1 MRTNLLRFALCSLFC
16 LTASACSSS
25 SSANEENVPDAGH
38 SALADASGHHG
49 QDASQPDGDSDASS
63 GESADAGEKPLDPE
77 TIAHLQACYV
87 PAEWR
92 SDAFDEGTSYS
103 TSSLGSDGS
112 GEDAGY
118 EFLAADAFEGGYFQ
132 QLWIE
137 LYPRS
142 PETVLTGSF
151 DLAAEDFSYATCERC
166 VLIAAG
172 ISETET
178 KYFLA
183 ESGTLEL
190 TEVTAAKIAGALIDV
205 ALVEVSIAEDLT
217 TAPVEGGCTTHIARL
232 DFNHAPPELP
242 EHLAACFVPE
252 RFSSQAFGDYI
263 YELTANEKREEF
275 FYRAMEIPAVGSGM
289 PSMTL
294 YIEVWRGG
302 TGEFDLAISDDHN
315 VLIES
320 VMPNGQ
326 AKGYLASSGTLNL
339 TALSETLM
347 EGWLE
352 DVHLDAAE
360 ITEEDIFRPIEGDVC
375 STELPSLAFSSA
387 DATIL

>member
-1 MRTNLLRFALCSLFC
+1 MRTNLFKLILCSSIC
-16 LTASACSSS
+16 LTALACGSGEAS
-25 SSANEENVPDAGH
+25 NEDERLDAGFGDV
-38 SALADASGHHG
+38 ADASSGNHG
-49 QDASQPDGDSDASS
+49 QDASWPDGASDA
-63 GESADAGEKPLDPE
+63 GERADAGEEPLDPE
-77 TIAHLQACYV
+77 TLAHLQACFV
-87 PAEWR
+87 PAEWGR
-92 SDAFDEGTSYS
+92 DAFDEGTTYS
-103 TSSLGSDGS
+103 TSSLESDVAG
-112 GEDAGY
+112 GDVGY
-118 EFLAADAFEGGYFQ
+118 EFLAADAFEGGYLQ

-142 PETVLTGSF
+142 QETALTGSF
-151 DLAAEDFSYATCERC
+151 ELAAEDFSYATCERC

-183 ESGTLEL
+183 ESGTLSL
-190 TEVTAAKIAGALIDV
+190 TEVTTSTISGTLTDV
-205 ALVEVSIAEDLT
+205 TLVEVSIGEDLT
-217 TAPVEGGCTTHIARL
+217 TARVEGGCATHIARL
-232 DFNHAPPELP
+232 DFSHAPPELP
-242 EHLAACFVPE
+242 GHVSACFVPE
-252 RFSSQAFGDYI
+252 RFSSQAFGDYV
-263 YELTANEKREEF
+263 YELTADETREEF

-294 YIEVWRGG
+294 YVEVWRGG
-302 TGEFDLAISDDHN
+302 TGEFDLATSDDHN

-320 VMPNGQ
+320 VMPDGRER
-326 AKGYLASSGTLNL
+326 GYLATSGTLNL

-360 ITEEDIFRPIEGDVC
+360 ITEDSFRPIEGDAC
-375 STELPSLAFSSA
+375 STELPSLSFSSA